1 MKKIVVCFILIFVTF
16 GCTPKV
22 NVSGFDAIDRD
33 ATLDSQFK
41 QAEKQIEKLTGQ
53 AEEISSENTPIFFKL
68 DAIDEILNDSETAK
82 KNISKHQEIT
92 HEYQGAELKSGDY
105 YKMKS
110 KECELEQTKI
120 ADTLTQSIFANN
132 SYDENVSKSW
142 GEYEVSKKIYD
153 TMIEALEKDDKDLY
167 QKALDLCEEN
177 KKYLEESDP
186 KLYKKYLDRK
196 EIKEEKQRYQDKAQE
211 IKEVLNE
218 SREK

>member
-167 QKALDLCEEN
+167 QKAFDLCEEN